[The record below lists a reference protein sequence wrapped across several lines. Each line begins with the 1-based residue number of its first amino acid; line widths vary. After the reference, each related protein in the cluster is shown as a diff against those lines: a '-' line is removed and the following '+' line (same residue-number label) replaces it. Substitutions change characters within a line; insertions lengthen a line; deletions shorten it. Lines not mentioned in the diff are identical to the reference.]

1 MSRPS
6 LLLRRFGGSG
16 GRGAP
21 RKKSENAGGLRWMLT
36 YADMITLLLVFFIIL
51 YALSNLNSQKYE
63 QLYRQLHSIFA
74 GEAVFFNGPVST
86 IQQSQGPSE
95 TLTSLTPQSLQ
106 QALTQAMPATAAP
119 PENAALQQA
128 ANQIEQYLTVHHL
141 NGEAQVTQTSRG
153 VRITLGEALL
163 FPLGSADLTP
173 EGETLLRNLAPILK
187 EVPNLISVEG
197 YTDDIPIGPTSP
209 YRSNW
214 ELSAARALTV
224 LHVLTTFGVDP
235 ARLSETGY
243 GEQRPLYPNDTPQH
257 RQQNRRV
264 DLVLLLPGQH

>member
-1 MSRPS
+1 MNRPS
-6 LLLRRFGGSG
+6 APLHRFGGPG
-16 GRGAP
+16 GRGTF
-21 RKKSENAGGLRWMLT
+21 KKKNENAGGLRWMLT

-63 QLYRQLHSIFA
+63 ELYRQLHSIFA
-74 GEAVFFNGPVST
+74 GQTVFFNGPAN
-86 IQQSQGPSE
+86 IAQQSPETSE
-95 TLTSLTPQSLQ
+95 NLASLTPQSLQ
-106 QALTQAMPATAAP
+106 QALSQAMPATAVP
-119 PENAALQQA
+119 PENGALQQV
-128 ANQIEQYLTVHHL
+128 ANQVKQYLTAHHL
-141 NGEAQVTQTSRG
+141 NGQAQVTQTSRG

-173 EGETLLRNLAPILK
+173 EGEKLLRNLAPILK

-224 LHVLTTFGVDP
+224 LHVLTTFGIDP